1 LPEAADPEERRA
13 LEELQAA
20 LAALDR
26 ALYGRDVVADRASLD
41 AALNSA
47 LAATKRLRSKR
58 MWPKPQLRRLV
69 ARQPMVE
76 RRA

>member
-1 LPEAADPEERRA
+1 
-13 LEELQAA
+13 
-20 LAALDR
+20 LDR